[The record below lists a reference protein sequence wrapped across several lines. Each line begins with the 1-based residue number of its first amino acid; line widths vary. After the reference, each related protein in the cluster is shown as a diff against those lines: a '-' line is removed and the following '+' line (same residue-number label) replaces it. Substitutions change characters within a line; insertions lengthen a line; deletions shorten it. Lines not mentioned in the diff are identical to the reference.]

1 MTLSGER
8 EREIRNCLW
17 KNGEEREESEHG
29 SFTCWRMEIEL
40 VSRFDSGKTQRVS
53 TLSDSG
59 QQFSRTNEG
68 ESTVIV

>member
-1 MTLSGER
+1 MTLSE

-17 KNGEEREESEHG
+17 KNGEEREESKHG
-29 SFTCWRMEIEL
+29 SFTYWSMEIKL

-53 TLSDSG
+53 ALSDTG

-68 ESTVIV
+68 ESMVIV